1 MTKLFIRYMSLHN
14 TQKLFSQLDQLLN
27 QSKKVVIISHNRPDG
42 DTTGS
47 NLALKLYLENKA
59 KEVTSACAD
68 PIPENFHFL
77 PKVEEFTQEFLLEDF
92 DTVIIVD
99 AGAKHL
105 VRFFEI
111 YPELTR
117 TRKPIICIDHHFSN
131 DSFGTLNIIDP
142 EETSTTSLLYKFF
155 TEMNLEINPDIA
167 TCLLNGLYT
176 DTGSF
181 MHSNT
186 TPQTMKVASDLIKK
200 GANFKNISKY
210 NFKTQKTQNLKLI
223 GEVLDNLS
231 VNTDNVVVGA
241 VDQDTFERYDAT
253 SEDLSGVADMI
264 SSIPSTDYSM
274 LLTESKDGKI
284 KASLRTRKDDI
295 NVAKIAEQFG
305 GGGHAKAAGFKKS
318 GRLVKKTVWELQE

>member
-1 MTKLFIRYMSLHN
+1 MSLPN
-14 TQKLFSQLDQLLN
+14 AKELFSQLDQHL
-27 QSKKVVIISHNRPDG
+27 QESKKVVIISHNRPDG

-47 NLALKLYLENKA
+47 NLALKLHLETLG

-77 PKVEEFTQEFLLEDF
+77 PKVQDFTQEFLLEDF

-99 AGAKHL
+99 AGARHL
-105 VRFFEI
+105 IRFFEI

-117 TRKPIICIDHHFSN
+117 TRKPIISIDHHFSN
-131 DSFGTLNIIDP
+131 DNFGTLNIIDP
-142 EETSTTSLLYKFF
+142 KETSTTSLLYRYF
-155 TEMNLEINPDIA
+155 TEQNHEITKDIA
-167 TCLLNGLYT
+167 TCLLNGIYT

-186 TPQTMKVASDLIKK
+186 TPETMSIASELIKK
-200 GANFKNISKY
+200 GANFKAISKY
-210 NFKTQKTQNLKLI
+210 NFKTKKTKNLKLI

-231 VNTDNVVVGA
+231 VNKENVVVGA
-241 VDQDTFERYDAT
+241 VSQDLFERYNAT

-274 LLTESKDGKI
+274 LLTESKDGKV
-284 KASLRTRKDDI
+284 KASLRTRKENV
-295 NVAKIAEQFG
+295 NVAKIAEQYG
-305 GGGHAKAAGFKKS
+305 GGGHAKAAGFKTAGK
-318 GRLVKKTVWELQE
+318 LVKKTIWELEE

>member
-1 MTKLFIRYMSLHN
+1 MSLPN
-14 TQKLFSQLDQLLN
+14 ASQLFSELKQKLNNSQN
-27 QSKKVVIISHNRPDG
+27 VVIISHNRPDG
-42 DTTGS
+42 DTVGS
-47 NLALKLYLENKA
+47 NLALRLLLENMGKN
-59 KEVTSACAD
+59 VTSACSD
-68 PIPENFHFL
+68 PVPENFKFL
-77 PKVEEFTQEFLLEDF
+77 PKVQEFTQEFLLEDF

-105 VRFFEI
+105 VRFFET

-117 TRKPIICIDHHFSN
+117 TRKPIISIDHHYSN
-131 DSFGTLNIIDP
+131 DNFGTLNIIDP
-142 EETSTTSLLYKFF
+142 KETSTTSLLYRIFQDQGF
-155 TEMNLEINPDIA
+155 EITPDIA

-186 TPQTMKVASDLIKK
+186 TPETMKIASQLIKK

-210 NFKTQKTQNLKLI
+210 NFKTKKTKNLKLI

-231 VNTDNVVVGA
+231 VNKNNVAVGA
-241 VDQDTFERYDAT
+241 VNQETFEKFEAT

-264 SSIPSTDYSM
+264 SSIPSTDYSV

-284 KASLRTRKDDI
+284 KASLRTRKDDV
-295 NVAKIAEQFG
+295 NVAKIAEQYG
-305 GGGHAKAAGFKKS
+305 GGGHAKAAGYKKA
-318 GRLVKKTVWELQE
+318 GKLVKKVVWEVE

>member
-1 MTKLFIRYMSLHN
+1 MSLLN
-14 TQKLFSQLDQLLN
+14 AKELFSKLDQHIQN
-27 QSKKVVIISHNRPDG
+27 AQNVVIISHNRPDG

-47 NLALKLYLENKA
+47 NLALKIHLENLGKQ
-59 KEVTSACAD
+59 VTSACAD

-77 PKVEEFTQEFLLEDF
+77 PKVKNFTQEFLLEDF

-117 TRKPIICIDHHFSN
+117 TRKPIITIDHHFSN
-131 DSFGTLNIIDP
+131 DHFGTLNIIDP
-142 EETSTTSLLYKFF
+142 EETSTTSLLYRYF
-155 TEMNLEINPDIA
+155 TEQKHEISQDIA
-167 TCLLNGLYT
+167 TCLLNGIYT

-186 TPQTMKVASDLIKK
+186 TPETMTIASDLIKK
-200 GANFKNISKY
+200 GANFKAISKY
-210 NFKTQKTQNLKLI
+210 NFKTQKTKNLKLI

-231 VNTDNVVVGA
+231 VNKDNVVVGA
-241 VDQDTFERYDAT
+241 VSQEIFERYNAT

-274 LLTESKDGKI
+274 LLTESKDGKV

-295 NVAKIAEQFG
+295 NVAKIAEQYG
-305 GGGHAKAAGFKKS
+305 GGGHAKAAGFKKA
-318 GRLVKKTVWELQE
+318 GKLVKKTIWELED